1 MHFNLDQGI
10 EVLTRTPAVLR
21 TMLQGLSEPWIVN
34 NYGEK
39 TFSPFDVVGHLV
51 HGERFDYIARIQRIL
66 NDGDQ
71 VPFEKFDRYAMY
83 EESKGKSID
92 DLLTEFAALRAAN
105 IDHVRMLHLDQHL
118 DRKGLHPVLGQVTMK
133 NLLACWVAH
142 DLNHIHQ
149 IAKCMA
155 IQYCEE
161 VGPWAKFLGV
171 YAPTISS

>member
-1 MHFNLDQGI
+1 MQFQLDQGI
-10 EVLTRTPAVLR
+10 EVLSRTPGVLR
-21 TMLQGLSEPWIVN
+21 AMLSGLSQPWIVN

-39 TFSPFDVVGHLV
+39 TFSPFDVVGHLL

-66 NDGDQ
+66 SEGDR
-71 VPFEKFDRYAMY
+71 VPLEKFDRYAMY

-105 IDHVRMLHLDQHL
+105 L
-118 DRKGLHPVLGQVTMK
+118 DRVRTLRLEEHLNDKGLHPVLGPVTMK

-155 IQYCEE
+155 IQYREE

-171 YAPTISS
+171 YGPTT

>member
-1 MHFNLDQGI
+1 MQFQLDQGI
-10 EVLTRTPAVLR
+10 EVLSRTPGVLR
-21 TMLQGLSEPWIVN
+21 AMLSGLSQPWIVN
-34 NYGEK
+34 NYGDK

-51 HGERFDYIARIQRIL
+51 HGERYDYIARIQRIL
-66 NDGDQ
+66 SEGDR
-71 VPFEKFDRYAMY
+71 VPLEKFDRYAMY

-105 IDHVRMLHLDQHL
+105 L
-118 DRKGLHPVLGQVTMK
+118 DRVRTLRLEEHLNDKGLHPVLGPVTMK

-155 IQYCEE
+155 IQYREE

-171 YAPTISS
+171 YGPTT

>member
-1 MHFNLDQGI
+1 MQFNLDQAI

-21 TMLQGLSEPWIVN
+21 AMLQGLSEPWIVN
-34 NYGEK
+34 NYGEQ

-66 NDGDQ
+66 SEGDR
-71 VPFEKFDRYAMY
+71 VPLEKFDRYAMY

-105 IDHVRMLHLDQHL
+105 L
-118 DRKGLHPVLGQVTMK
+118 DRVRTLRLEEHLNDKGLHPVLGPVTMK

-155 IQYCEE
+155 IQYREE

-171 YAPTISS
+171 YGPTT